1 MSSARTLAEPGTPP
15 ARPAR
20 ARGRVREALTGYA
33 FAAPFLV
40 IFMVFLALPILASFV
55 LSFTDFSL
63 GNLVD
68 PLSAPFVGLKNYAR
82 LLGDTTFHQA
92 AFNTAYFV
100 VVGVVLN
107 VALGL
112 AAATA
117 LNRGIS
123 RFRALFRVGYYL
135 PVVTSIVAIAVIWRF
150 LFNADFGAVNGI
162 LHVFGITGP
171 DWLGNPTLAM
181 PVIILMAV
189 WRNFGNAMII
199 FLAGLQA
206 IPVDLYEAARIDGAN
221 RWQEFRRIT
230 VPMLR
235 PTLLFC
241 TVITTIGFLQL
252 FEEPFVMTQ
261 GGPLNKTLS
270 VSMYVYQEAFNF
282 FHQGYASAIAYTLFV
297 VIAAVSLIQ
306 FRVLRTL
313 T

>member
-1 MSSARTLAEPGTPP
+1 MG
-15 ARPAR
+15 ARPAPSR
-20 ARGRVREALTGYA
+20 ARFRETLTGWA
-33 FAAPFLV
+33 FSAPFLIV
-40 IFMVFLALPILASFV
+40 FLAFLALPILASFV

-68 PLSAPFVGLKNYAR
+68 PFSAPFIGINNYAR
-82 LLGDTTFHQA
+82 LIHDPKFVQA

-107 VALGL
+107 LALGL
-112 AAATA
+112 AAAVA

-150 LFNADFGAVNGI
+150 LFNSDFGLVNGA
-162 LHVFGITGP
+162 LSAFGIKGP

-181 PVIILMAV
+181 PVIIAMAV

-199 FLAGLQA
+199 FLAGLQG
-206 IPVDLYEAARIDGAN
+206 IPNDLYEAARIDGAN
-221 RWQEFRRIT
+221 RWQEFRSVT
-230 VPMLR
+230 LPMLR
-235 PTLLFC
+235 PTFLFL
-241 TVITTIGFLQL
+241 TVITTVGFLQV

-270 VSMYVYQEAFNF
+270 VSMYVYQQGFNF

-297 VIAAVSLIQ
+297 VIAAITLIQ
-306 FRVLRTL
+306 FRLLRSL

>member
-1 MSSARTLAEPGTPP
+1 MG
-15 ARPAR
+15 ARPAPSR
-20 ARGRVREALTGYA
+20 ARFRETLTGWA
-33 FAAPFLV
+33 FSAPFLIV
-40 IFMVFLALPILASFV
+40 FLAFLALPILASFV

-68 PLSAPFVGLKNYAR
+68 PFSAPFIGINNYAR
-82 LLGDTTFHQA
+82 LIHDPKFLQA

-107 VALGL
+107 LALGL
-112 AAATA
+112 AAAVA

-150 LFNADFGAVNGI
+150 LFNSDFGLVNGA
-162 LHVFGITGP
+162 LSAFGIKGP

-181 PVIILMAV
+181 PVIIAMAV

-199 FLAGLQA
+199 FLAGLQG
-206 IPVDLYEAARIDGAN
+206 IPNDLYEAARIDGAN
-221 RWQEFRRIT
+221 RWQEFRSVT
-230 VPMLR
+230 LPMLR
-235 PTLLFC
+235 PTFLFL
-241 TVITTIGFLQL
+241 TVITTVGFLQV

-270 VSMYVYQEAFNF
+270 VSMYVYQQGFNF

-297 VIAAVSLIQ
+297 VIAAITLIQ
-306 FRVLRTL
+306 FRLLRSL